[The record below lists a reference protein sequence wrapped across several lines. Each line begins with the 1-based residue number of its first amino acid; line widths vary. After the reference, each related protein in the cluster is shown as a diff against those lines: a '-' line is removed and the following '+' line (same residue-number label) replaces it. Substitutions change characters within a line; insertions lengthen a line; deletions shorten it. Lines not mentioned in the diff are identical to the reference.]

1 MAQKLLNFSSV
12 VDSSTLVAARAAAAN
27 TNADDAD
34 KQQGSSDTWWLILA
48 WILFVLWVI
57 GLILMSVNNYFL
69 HMIARNSST
78 KYGSTPNPGWNDA
91 IDYYESWTPSQRG
104 RMQTVAAFGNGMW
117 MLPGVNLVLHGW
129 LMGFLAPVHAKV
141 RSDPKNYKF
150 DEVAARQL
158 VARGA
163 TPAQIETAEL
173 AASNEAAARV
183 GAARSPVP
191 PGVRTAFPPS
201 RPPAP
206 EPTQP
211 IVGYPAQPMRFG
223 WNIPSTGRNAN

>member
-1 MAQKLLNFSSV
+1 MARPMKNFSSV
-12 VDSSTLVAARAAAAN
+12 VDSSTLVAARAAAA
-27 TNADDAD
+27 DDTD
-34 KQQGSSDTWWLILA
+34 KQQGSSDTWWLVLA

-141 RSDPKNYKF
+141 KSDPKNYKF
-150 DEVAARQL
+150 DEAVAKQL
-158 VARGA
+158 VSRGA
-163 TPAQIETAEL
+163 TPAQIETAEM
-173 AASNEAAARV
+173 AASNEAASRATR
-183 GAARSPVP
+183 AQA
-191 PGVRTAFPPS
+191 GVKTTLPPS